1 MVFGMSFHFQN
12 VVLFRN
18 VFSFSECVRFY
29 VKNGFQPIAQLSE
42 TTRAGLFKP
51 IDFENYLAVTLFFCQ
66 FAISINK
73 VLND

>member
-18 VFSFSECVRFY
+18 VFSFSECVRFC